1 MEALDAIGRPDA
13 ERGSREWA
21 IWYSGVG
28 VNAFEAARAKVHSV
42 QKNLGPLKRLEAY
55 KVMSREDGKPF
66 SSWAEFCDT
75 RRPFGLGIGHDVV
88 EAILAEENANRL
100 VVAVREEVTARRM
113 QEAEALTKHGGDRKS
128 EEVQYQ
134 GSNRTLKPRGETAD
148 YLAARI
154 KRDRPDIAA
163 RVEAGEF
170 RSMRAAALEAGIVKP
185 PCPVKAAKRAVEKM
199 DEDQLAE
206 FSDWLETRS
215 SAERDY

>member
-1 MEALDAIGRPDA
+1 MAHVKVDQGPPDDARLPELPLDYQRLHASSRGGRVLRALHKDCRGLADLLAEAEEAGWAGLGSRDSFIVECLGRPVDVIDMALNGVRLFDLSEPVPLDKAVKA
-13 ERGSREWA
+13 EA
-21 IWYSGVG
+21 
-28 VNAFEAARAKVHSV
+28 
-42 QKNLGPLKRLEAY
+42 
-55 KVMSREDGKPF
+55 
-66 SSWAEFCDT
+66 
-75 RRPFGLGIGHDVV
+75 
-88 EAILAEENANRL
+88 
-100 VVAVREEVTARRM
+100 ARRM
-113 QEAEALTKHGGDRKS
+113 QESETLSEHGGDRKS
-128 EEVQYQ
+128 DAARNQVDNVNLISAK
-134 GSNRTLKPRGETAD
+134 GGNSAD